1 MSIIFAIV
9 LGFGFFVWAR
19 LYASQ
24 EVSIE
29 GPVGWAI
36 AAPTWKTKNKL
47 YGAAMSGKVLTGY
60 HLTMFILPL
69 FFLHLPILVPLLAWG
84 TNLFTLSREL
94 ELLAYYFILCTSWDF
109 MWFVLNPAYGLKRFR
124 KGEIQWHK
132 EWIGRLPKD
141 YVVGFGTI
149 IAFAIGAGY
158 LDHHVFGRMLIVL
171 SVFGLAVTYTIL
183 TADKYC
189 DRLRT
194 KIDSHQLVESE
205 WSCLTPEEFAELKLC
220 LDRKDHI
227 LGTIGQLI
235 REQAQREQLGAKK
248 E

>member
-1 MSIIFAIV
+1 MTIIFAIV
-9 LGFGFFVWAR
+9 LGLCFFVWAR

-69 FFLHLPILVPLLAWG
+69 FFLHLPILVPLLAWN
-84 TNLFTLSREL
+84 TNLFTVSREL
-94 ELLAYYFILCTSWDF
+94 ELFAYYFVLCTGWDF

-141 YVVGFGTI
+141 YVVGFATVIGFT
-149 IAFAIGAGY
+149 IGAGY
-158 LDHHVFGRMLIVL
+158 LDFHVFGRMLIVL
-171 SVFGLAVTYTIL
+171 SVFGLAVAYTIL

-189 DRLRT
+189 ERLKD
-194 KIDSHQLVESE
+194 KIASNQLVESE
-205 WSCLTPEEFAELKLC
+205 WNCLTPDEFAQLKQCLGQKDEL
-220 LDRKDHI
+220 
-227 LGTIGQLI
+227 LGTIGRLI
-235 REQAQREQLGAKK
+235 GLQAQREQMGKK
-248 E
+248 A